1 MNSVDGSPMRP
12 RADLPLAPTTREIN
26 RIDKGETPPRQEDL
40 LRQRTKKEAQAAG
53 RMEKSDAA

>member
-1 MNSVDGSPMRP
+1 MVARCGP

-53 RMEKSDAA
+53 RMEKSGAA